1 MHSILA
7 ILIVVAIAYG
17 VGRAHG
23 RSSVTRGMSD
33 AVTAFADALKGK
45 KK

>member
-1 MHSILA
+1 MHSILWVIIPA
-7 ILIVVAIAYG
+7 VITYG
-17 VGRAHG
+17 IGRAHG